1 MRIRWGIAEM
11 PAVFSK
17 AVKTVEG
24 QQKPK
29 RVQVRAGPKFTAHG
43 RPCKRTPALEEA
55 LLKAIGAGAPYKIA
69 CLACGISE
77 DAFTDWRRKDPEFA
91 RAVEEASGK
100 MALRLLGKIEKQA
113 DENFS
118 AAAWLLERRFVEI
131 FARPEVQLNLIQQN
145 NVTENNLTISIT
157 LEEAKEIEARAAP
170 EREKVRKMFAAYRT
184 GTLGDGT
191 DQDRDA
197 AISESVREKFAN
209 NRPDLGNG
217 RK

>member
-1 MRIRWGIAEM
+1 M
-11 PAVFSK
+11 
-17 AVKTVEG
+17 
-24 QQKPK
+24 
-29 RVQVRAGPKFTAHG
+29 
-43 RPCKRTPALEEA
+43 
-55 LLKAIGAGAPYKIA
+55 
-69 CLACGISE
+69 
-77 DAFTDWRRKDPEFA
+77 
-91 RAVEEASGK
+91 
-100 MALRLLGKIEKQA
+100 
-113 DENFS
+113 
-118 AAAWLLERRFVEI
+118 
-131 FARPEVQLNLIQQN
+131 QLNLIQQN